1 MKVHDIILE
10 GIIPFV
16 PRATILANLAKIKQ
30 LAGKT
35 MTPAQWTQQIAKS
48 VRIPG
53 VHIQH
58 IVSDQ
63 MESGDMTVSAE
74 YDEEQHNDNESRYIY
89 VNLVFSAKDSELTIL
104 DKGLNYL
111 TTQVANAIQHEMQHA
126 KQYSGRGFERQR
138 KFAKFTSKIDNV
150 MAAQKY
156 LGDDDEIDAFAVN
169 IAHELV
175 DHYGDVNKS
184 LQAMRNPKAIP
195 MDVSMRLFAYSTSFL
210 ADWSRS
216 VVLKK
221 LAKKIVAYLQHM
233 EQKQ

>member
-16 PRATILANLAKIKQ
+16 PRSTILADLSKIKQ

-35 MTPAQWTQQIAKS
+35 LTPTQWTHEIAKS

-53 VHIQH
+53 VKIQH
-58 IVSDQ
+58 VVSNQLD
-63 MESGDMTVSAE
+63 SGDMTVDAE
-74 YDEEQHNDNESRYIY
+74 YDEEQHSDSKSHYIY
-89 VNLVFSAKDSELTIL
+89 VSLVFSPKDTELTIL

-111 TTQVANAIQHEMQHA
+111 TTQIANAIQHEMQHS
-126 KQYSGRGFERQR
+126 KQYGGRNFERQR
-138 KFAKFTSKIDNV
+138 KFTKFTSNIENV

-156 LGDDDEIDAFAVN
+156 LGNDDEIDAFAVN

-184 LQAMRNPKAIP
+184 LQAMRNPKSIP
-195 MDVSMRLFAYSTSFL
+195 MDASMRLFAYSTSFL
-210 ADWSRS
+210 TDWSRS

-233 EQKQ
+233 G